1 MAFVTTETINDL
13 KEIIMGLNE
22 IEDAEK
28 KEAFLN
34 EHTEDID
41 LFVETLKKIN
51 KSKLPKEHG
60 KLQKKRNICTDAKLF
75 EEEQIY
81 SLFHQKSN
89 KEIMS
94 EYSLS
99 DLKKMYA
106 SVYKTQPT
114 SSYTKE
120 RILNT
125 LRNRMHT
132 MERTAAFARLA
143 EERDK
148 ISAKSL

>member
-13 KEIIMGLNE
+13 KEIIVGLNT

-28 KEAFLN
+28 KEEFLN
-34 EHTEDID
+34 EHIEDKD
-41 LFVETLKKIN
+41 LFLETLKKIN
-51 KSKLPKEHG
+51 KSKLPKEHS
-60 KLQKKRNICTDAKLF
+60 KSQKKRNICTDTKFF
-75 EEEQIY
+75 EEDQIY
-81 SLFHQKSN
+81 DIFHQKSN
-89 KEIMS
+89 EEIMS

-106 SVYKTQPT
+106 SVYKTQPA

-148 ISAKSL
+148 KSAKSL